1 MERRRFITLLG
12 GAAAAWPL
20 AVLAQTN
27 GKLPTIGLLSA
38 STAIAERPRRMAFV
52 QRLGE
57 LGWVEGRNINIE
69 DRAAEG
75 VLRRAGEV
83 AEEFVRL
90 KVDVIVSAGD
100 AQVLAIKRVTTAI
113 PIVIAVGGDPVANG
127 LAESLARPGGNVT
140 GLSAQINDTA
150 GKRVELLHELVPG
163 VRRLAVLGNFS
174 NPAVAL
180 ELEAANVS
188 ARVLGIETSKL
199 EIRTAEDIL
208 PVMAQINGSADALYV
223 CVDPLVIANRVRINA
238 PAFAAGIPVVH
249 SYPDN
254 LEGGGLISF
263 GPDLLDLYRRAAG
276 LVDNILRGTK
286 PSDIP
291 VEQPT
296 KFELAINLKIAK
308 ALGLSVP
315 PTLLT
320 RADVV
325 IE

>member
-1 MERRRFITLLG
+1 M
-12 GAAAAWPL
+12 
-20 AVLAQTN
+20 
-27 GKLPTIGLLSA
+27 
-38 STAIAERPRRMAFV
+38 
-52 QRLGE
+52 
-57 LGWVEGRNINIE
+57 
-69 DRAAEG
+69 
-75 VLRRAGEV
+75 
-83 AEEFVRL
+83 
-90 KVDVIVSAGD
+90 
-100 AQVLAIKRVTTAI
+100 
-113 PIVIAVGGDPVANG
+113 
-127 LAESLARPGGNVT
+127 
-140 GLSAQINDTA
+140 
-150 GKRVELLHELVPG
+150 HELVPG

-188 ARVLGIETSKL
+188 ARVFGIETSKL

-308 ALGLSVP
+308 AFGS
-315 PTLLT
+315 
-320 RADVV
+320 
-325 IE
+325 